1 MLTFIRANL
10 LYFRIGAYLALAGAL
25 FFAGWH
31 VQGWR
36 KDQTIA
42 ALKLEAAQ
50 AATKA
55 SEQARA
61 KEQAWKYQ
69 LSEAQNEAVKRETK
83 LRGDAATARAAAD
96 SLRHDLA
103 ALRQLPG
110 TPSAASSD
118 RTGILAELFSECL
131 GKYQG
136 LAEAADREMMEK
148 QLLFDSWPR

>member
-1 MLTFIRANL
+1 MDFIRANL
-10 LYFRIGAYLALAGAL
+10 LYFRIGAYLVLAGAL

-36 KDQTIA
+36 MDKEIA
-42 ALKLEAAQ
+42 ALKLEASQ

-61 KEQAWKYQ
+61 KEQTWKFQ
-69 LSEAQNEAVKRETK
+69 LSEAQNEAVQRETK

-103 ALRQLPG
+103 AIRQLPG
-110 TPSAASSD
+110 DTSPASSD
-118 RTGILAELFSECL
+118 RTGIITDLFSECI
-131 GKYQG
+131 GQYQG
-136 LAEAADREMMEK
+136 LAETADRLASDRQTLM
-148 QLLFDSWPR
+148 DAWPK